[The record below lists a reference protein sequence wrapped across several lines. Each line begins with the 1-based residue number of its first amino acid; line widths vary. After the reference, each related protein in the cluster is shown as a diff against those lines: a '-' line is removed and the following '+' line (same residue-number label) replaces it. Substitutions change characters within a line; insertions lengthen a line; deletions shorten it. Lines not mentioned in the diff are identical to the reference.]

1 MPGPLMDEDEEH
13 SLPTTSKVKSL
24 LQAQEV
30 RMKAHVDHAL
40 ERMLYRMETE
50 SYHFESHTGKKSDH
64 KSGQRGYK
72 STAPTYVRK
81 LVEGTLKGSMGLGN
95 NNTMRSGSMVNSWN
109 SEHQS
114 VRRQQ
119 LWLFYDMAT
128 MAMIFV
134 YACLMGVNLQIT
146 TLEAS
151 KPSWTGTSELVFCIL
166 FSVDLVIRVAVEGL
180 RFFIGGMKWWN
191 LLDVVLVSMMILS
204 QVTLQSLISS
214 MSGLRVLRLLRI
226 LRIMRLAKYFARWS
240 QFRHLRILVASIGE
254 SLKMMLPLMLLA
266 FSVIYVF
273 SLVLTEGV
281 WQGCSDSEHTEL
293 LCRKFGT
300 FTGSMLTLYQILY
313 SGVLWGD
320 LWDEMQ
326 GRHWFFLLAYLL
338 YVSFSV
344 IILGNMMAS
353 FLFSL
358 QRLAFWCCR
367 SRFYNVL

>member
-1 MPGPLMDEDEEH
+1 MPGPEMEEEEEH

-24 LQAQEV
+24 LQAQEL
-30 RMKAHVDHAL
+30 RLKAHVEHAL
-40 ERMLYRMETE
+40 ERILYRMETE
-50 SYHFESHTGKKSDH
+50 SAYLPYESKKSEAP
-64 KSGQRGYK
+64 KGKGYK
-72 STAPTYVRK
+72 STAPSYVRK

-119 LWLFYDMAT
+119 LWLMYDMST
-128 MAMIFV
+128 MAIIFV

-151 KPSWTGTSELVFCIL
+151 EPSWTATSELVFCIL
-166 FSVDLVIRVAVEGL
+166 FSVDLLIRVLVEGP
-180 RFFIGGMKWWN
+180 RFFLGGMRWWN

-204 QVTLQSLISS
+204 QVTTQSLISS

-240 QFRHLRILVASIGE
+240 QFRHLRILVASIAE

-281 WQGCSDSEHTEL
+281 WQSCSEMQHTEL

-320 LWDEMQ
+320 LWDEMY
-326 GRHWFFLLAYLL
+326 GSHWFFLLAYLL

-358 QRLAFWCCR
+358 Q
-367 SRFYNVL
+367 